1 MLASNLSAGNVCGTE
16 ESIATDLG
24 LEMGRGLATR
34 FLMIP
39 RCREFFTFTLSFDCF
54 SELSPFWCS
63 PEGGRSS
70 GRAAEVALPEVP
82 DRANREDTRLRKIA
96 AWDEE

>member
-1 MLASNLSAGNVCGTE
+1 
-16 ESIATDLG
+16 
-24 LEMGRGLATR
+24 
-34 FLMIP
+34 MIP
-39 RCREFFTFTLSFDCF
+39 RCRESFILSFAF
-54 SELSPFWCS
+54 SSELSPFWWCS
-63 PEGGRSS
+63 SEGGRSS